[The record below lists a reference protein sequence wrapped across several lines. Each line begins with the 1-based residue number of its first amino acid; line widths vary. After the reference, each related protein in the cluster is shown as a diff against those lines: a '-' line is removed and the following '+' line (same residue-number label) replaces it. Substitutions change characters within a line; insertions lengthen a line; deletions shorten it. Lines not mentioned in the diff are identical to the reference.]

1 MPGVSLRVWPL
12 VMMAMGLSACSSSD
26 LFSKDNQFQ
35 SFKFFSK
42 QDWSTVQA
50 TGDLDTPKPVGSEEM
65 VDASGHCG
73 PEVAAEPAQTP
84 AQTQPHAQTSAPT
97 SAGSPPAAGSGGGQ
111 ILGGVALGMTECQV
125 VRRAGE
131 PSNVQFGNEA
141 GADRKVT
148 LTYLQGPWPGIYH
161 FSAGRL
167 KDLER
172 VAAPAPAKPTRK
184 TKRKPKTANR

>member
-1 MPGVSLRVWPL
+1 MPSVLRVWPVL
-12 VMMAMGLSACSSSD
+12 MMAVGLSACSSSD

-50 TGDLDTPKPVGSEEM
+50 TGDLDTPKQVAPEEM

-73 PEVAAEPAQTP
+73 PEVAAEPAQ
-84 AQTQPHAQTSAPT
+84 AQTQPQASAPAP
-97 SAGSPPAAGSGGGQ
+97 AGSPPAPASGGGQ

-125 VRRAGE
+125 ARRAGE

-167 KDLER
+167 KDMER
-172 VAAPAPAKPTRK
+172 VAAPAPAKPARK

>member
-1 MPGVSLRVWPL
+1 MPDASLRVL
-12 VMMAMGLSACSSSD
+12 SLLMVAIGLSACSSSSD

-42 QDWSTVQA
+42 QDWSTVQP
-50 TGDLDTPKPVGSEEM
+50 TGDLDTPKPVESADLI
-65 VDASGHCG
+65 DASGHCG
-73 PEVAAEPAQTP
+73 PEVAAEPAQPQALAQPPAQASVPTP
-84 AQTQPHAQTSAPT
+84 AGGGASPAP
-97 SAGSPPAAGSGGGQ
+97 GGGQ

-125 VRRAGE
+125 VRRAGV
-131 PSNVQFGNEA
+131 PSNVQFGSEA
-141 GADRKVT
+141 GTDRKVT

-172 VAAPAPAKPTRK
+172 VAAPAKPARK
-184 TKRKPKTANR
+184 TTKRKPKTANR

>member
-1 MPGVSLRVWPL
+1 MPGVLRVWSV
-12 VMMAMGLSACSSSD
+12 VMVAAGLSACSSSSD

-50 TGDLDTPKPVGSEEM
+50 TGDLDTPKPVGPEDM

-73 PEVAAEPAQTP
+73 PEVAAETPPSTAQAQPA
-84 AQTQPHAQTSAPT
+84 AQASAP
-97 SAGSPPAAGSGGGQ
+97 AGLAPDAGGGQ

-167 KDLER
+167 KDMER
-172 VAAPAPAKPTRK
+172 VAAPAPAKPARK